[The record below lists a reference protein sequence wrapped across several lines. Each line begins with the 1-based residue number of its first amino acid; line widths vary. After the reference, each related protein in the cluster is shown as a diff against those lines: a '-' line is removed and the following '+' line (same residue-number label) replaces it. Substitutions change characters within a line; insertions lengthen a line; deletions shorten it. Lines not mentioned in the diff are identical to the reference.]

1 MDIGIVVN
9 KKEVRTQ
16 PDRLVGDLLADLGY
30 APGRSAVWVD
40 GRQLLKAEYGTA
52 RVAEGQHITIRRIV
66 AGG

>member
-40 GRQLLKAEYGTA
+40 GRQLLKAEYETV
-52 RVAEGQHITIRRIV
+52 RVAEGQHLTIRRIV